1 MRLAILIV
9 ALLFFINATIT
20 SVEANSGTTIRAW
33 RSWRLPT
40 RAAYINGY
48 LEAHYEHGMKCYAP
62 SGGERRLTHEEI
74 IAETDRA
81 IRTFPSL
88 QNDDALL
95 SVALTLGLTM
105 LGCSGFPVL

>member
-1 MRLAILIV
+1 MRLAIQII
-9 ALLFFINATIT
+9 ALLLFINATIT

-48 LEAHYEHGMKCYAP
+48 LEAHYQHGMKC
-62 SGGERRLTHEEI
+62 ERRLTHEEI
-74 IAETDRA
+74 IAETDHA

-88 QNDDALL
+88 RSDDALL

-105 LGCSGFPVL
+105 LGCSGFPVP